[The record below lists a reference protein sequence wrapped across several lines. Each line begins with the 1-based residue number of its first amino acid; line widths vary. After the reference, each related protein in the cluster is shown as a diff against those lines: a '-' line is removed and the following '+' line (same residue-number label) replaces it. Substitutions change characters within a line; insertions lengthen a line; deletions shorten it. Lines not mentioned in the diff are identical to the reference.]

1 MSSLDRKH
9 KAGLGGEAALL
20 VVLIVAL
27 VGVPGALYG
36 LNTLGH
42 QLAPRPEG
50 IPTGFWP
57 RSLGNFT
64 GIMPWRSTEITLVI
78 IAGVVLLALFVLY
91 IVMSIRKGRKIVKHD
106 RAAVKMA
113 SLKDVAPFTEKQ
125 VKAKA
130 ARFGIEA
137 SDTTPGVMIGRMV
150 RGGNTLYASWED
162 TLLHIWGTRTGKTT
176 TQAAPSII
184 EAPGPVIATSN
195 KRDLTDLTRNIRAEN
210 GDVWIFD
217 PQSVANE
224 TPTWWWNPLSYVTD
238 AERAME
244 MANNFALGSRSVGA
258 KADAYFDNA
267 GKDLLAG
274 YLLAAAVSGRP
285 ISQVHSWLSH
295 AEETEAS
302 VLLLEAGW
310 LKEADSI
317 GATMALPDKQREG
330 VYGTARQMATCLKN
344 EKIAPWVNPAG
355 PDDPRPQFIPEDFIK
370 GKHTLYALSKEGAGT
385 AGPLVTSLT
394 VATATAAEEYAATQ
408 PGGRLAVPMLCV
420 LDEAANVCRWG
431 NLPNLYSHYGSR
443 GIVIS
448 TFLQSWSQGVDV
460 WDESGMKK
468 LFSTANVFTYG
479 GNVKEE
485 GFLKMLSELVGQ
497 YRYTS
502 VSTSRQKDSRST
514 SRQDS
519 TDDILSVADLA
530 AMPKGRAIML
540 GSGSRA
546 VLLRTVPIS
555 DRPYAAKIAAF
566 EAARSNPPAPTP
578 APALVPE
585 PVVEQVEES
594 VAQPVTTAGGGNR
607 WSSMVKD

>member
-9 KAGLGGEAALL
+9 TAGLGGETGLL

-27 VGVPGALYG
+27 VGIPGAMYG

-42 QLAPRPEG
+42 QLSPRPDG

-64 GIMPWRSTEITLVI
+64 GIMPWRTTEIRLAM

-91 IVMSIRKGRKIVKHD
+91 VVMSIRKGRKHVKHD

-113 SLKDVAPFTEKQ
+113 SLQDVAPFTEKQ

-130 ARFGIEA
+130 ARFGLSA
-137 SDTTPGVMIGRMV
+137 DQSPGVMIGRMV

-195 KRDLTDLTRNIRAEN
+195 KRDLSDLTRDIRAEH

-217 PQSVANE
+217 PQGVANE
-224 TPTWWWNPLSYVTD
+224 KPTWWWNPLSYVVD
-238 AERAME
+238 AERAAE

-267 GKDLLAG
+267 GRDLLAG
-274 YLLAAAVSGRP
+274 YLLAAAVAGRP
-285 ISQVHSWLSH
+285 INQVHSWLSY
-295 AEETEAS
+295 AENREAAG
-302 VLLLEAGW
+302 LLRDAGW
-310 LKEADSI
+310 TKEADSM
-317 GATMALPDKQREG
+317 GSTMALPDKQREG

-344 EKIAPWVNPAG
+344 EKIAAWVNPSG

-370 GKHTLYALSKEGAGT
+370 GKNTLYALSKEGAGT

-408 PGGRLAVPMLCV
+408 AGGRLAVPMVCV
-420 LDEAANVCRWG
+420 LDEAANVCRWE
-431 NLPNLYSHYGSR
+431 NLPDLYSHYGSR
-443 GIVIS
+443 GIVVS

-460 WDESGMKK
+460 WGESGMKK

-485 GFLKMLSELVGQ
+485 GFLKMLSDLVGQ

-546 VLLRTVPIS
+546 VLLRTMPIS
-555 DRPYAAKIAAF
+555 ERSYADKVAAS
-566 EAARSNPPAPTP
+566 EAAHNGFQPSEKNPPVAVAP
-578 APALVPE
+578 E
-585 PVVEQVEES
+585 
-594 VAQPVTTAGGGNR
+594 VASAVKPLDGGNR
-607 WSSMVKD
+607 WTTMVKE

>member
-9 KAGLGGEAALL
+9 KAGLGGETALL
-20 VVLIVAL
+20 VILIVAL

-42 QLAPRPEG
+42 QLEPRPEG

-64 GIMPWRSTEITLVI
+64 GIMAWRSTEITLAI

-130 ARFGIEA
+130 TRFGLTAEQ
-137 SDTTPGVMIGRMV
+137 SPGIKIGCMV
-150 RGGNTLYASWED
+150 HGGNTLYASWED

-195 KRDLTDLTRNIRAEN
+195 KRDLSDLTRDIRAEN

-217 PQSVANE
+217 PQGVANE
-224 TPTWWWNPLSYVTD
+224 KPTWWWNPLSYVVD
-238 AERAME
+238 AERAAE
-244 MANNFALGSRSVGA
+244 MANNFALGSRPVGA
-258 KADAYFDNA
+258 KGGDAYFDTA

-274 YLLAAAVSGRP
+274 YLLAAAVSDRP

-295 AEETEAS
+295 SENQEAAG
-302 VLLLEAGW
+302 LLFEAGW
-310 LKEADSI
+310 RKEADSM
-317 GATMALPDKQREG
+317 GSTMALPDKQREG

-344 EKIAPWVNPAG
+344 EKIAAWVNPSG
-355 PDDPRPQFIPEDFIK
+355 PDDPRPQFTPEEFIK
-370 GKHTLYALSKEGAGT
+370 GKNTLYALSKEGAGT

-408 PGGRLAVPMLCV
+408 AGGRLAVPMVCV
-420 LDEAANVCRWG
+420 LDEAANVCRWE
-431 NLPNLYSHYGSR
+431 NLPDLYSHYGSR

-460 WDESGMKK
+460 WGESGMKK

-555 DRPYAAKIAAF
+555 ERPYADKVAAS
-566 EAARSNPPAPTP
+566 EAAHNHTRVASASPAPTP
-578 APALVPE
+578 
-585 PVVEQVEES
+585 PVVENIAEVPAS
-594 VAQPVTTAGGGNR
+594 PAVAAGGNR
-607 WSSMVKD
+607 WSAMVKE

>member
-9 KAGLGGEAALL
+9 KAGLGGETALL
-20 VVLIVAL
+20 VVLILAL
-27 VGVPGALYG
+27 VGVPGSLYG

-42 QLAPRPEG
+42 QLEPRPEAL
-50 IPTGFWP
+50 PTGFWP

-64 GIMPWRSTEITLVI
+64 GTLPWRSTEITLAI

-130 ARFGIEA
+130 ARFGVDA
-137 SDTTPGVMIGRMV
+137 PGVTIGRMV

-195 KRDLTDLTRNIRAEN
+195 KRDLSDLTRDIRAEN

-217 PQSVANE
+217 PQGVANE
-224 TPTWWWNPLSYVTD
+224 KPTWWWNPLSYVTD
-238 AERAME
+238 AERAIE
-244 MANNFALGSRSVGA
+244 MASNFALGSRSVGA
-258 KADAYFDNA
+258 KADAYFDTA

-274 YLLAAAVSGRP
+274 YLLAAAVSNRP

-295 AEETEAS
+295 AEQKEAS
-302 VLLLEAGW
+302 TLLLEAGW
-310 LKEADSI
+310 RKEADSM
-317 GATMALPDKQREG
+317 GSTMALPDKQREG

-344 EKIAPWVNPAG
+344 EKIAPWVNPSG
-355 PDDPRPQFIPEDFIK
+355 PNDPRPQFKPEEFIK
-370 GKHTLYALSKEGAGT
+370 GKHTLYALSKEGSGT

-408 PGGRLAVPMLCV
+408 PGGRLAVPMICV
-420 LDEAANVCRWG
+420 LDEAANVCRWE
-431 NLPNLYSHYGSR
+431 NLPDLYSHYGSR

-460 WDESGMKK
+460 WGESGMKK

-485 GFLKMLSELVGQ
+485 QFLKMLSELVGQ

-555 DRPYAAKIAAF
+555 ERPYAHKVAAF
-566 EAARSNPPAPTP
+566 EAARSNPPAPVEVQQP
-578 APALVPE
+578 A
-585 PVVEQVEES
+585 S
-594 VAQPVTTAGGGNR
+594 VATGGNR
-607 WSSMVKD
+607 WSTMVKE

>member
-9 KAGLGGEAALL
+9 KAGLGSETALL
-20 VVLIVAL
+20 ITLIIAL

-42 QLAPRPEG
+42 QLVPRPEAL
-50 IPTGFWP
+50 PTGFWP

-64 GIMPWRSTEITLVI
+64 GTLPWRTTEVYLLIA
-78 IAGVVLLALFVLY
+78 AGVLLLGLFVLF
-91 IVMSIRKGRKIVKHD
+91 IVHSIRKGRKIVQHD
-106 RAAVKMA
+106 RAAVRMA

-130 ARFGIEA
+130 ARFGVEA
-137 SDTTPGVMIGRMV
+137 PGVMIGRMV

-195 KRDLTDLTRNIRAEN
+195 KRDLSDMTRDIRAEG

-217 PQSVANE
+217 PQGVAGE
-224 TPTWWWNPLSYVTD
+224 QPTWWWNPLSYVTD
-238 AERAME
+238 SERAAE
-244 MANNFALGSRSVGA
+244 MANNFSLGTRAVGS
-258 KADAYFDNA
+258 KGDAYFDNA

-274 YLLAAAVSGRP
+274 FLLAAAVGGRP

-295 AEETEAS
+295 PEDKEAA
-302 VLLLEAGW
+302 VLLDDAGW
-310 LKEADSI
+310 HKEADSM
-317 GATMALPDKQREG
+317 GGTMAAPEKQREG

-344 EKIAPWVNPAG
+344 EKIAAWVNPTG
-355 PDDPRPQFIPEDFIK
+355 PNDQRPQFKPEDFVR
-370 GKHTLYALSKEGAGT
+370 GKNTLYALSKEGAGT

-394 VATATAAEEYAATQ
+394 VATATAAEEYAVAQ
-408 PGGRLAVPMLCV
+408 PGGRLAVPMICV

-431 NLPNLYSHYGSR
+431 NLPDLYSHYGSR
-443 GIVIS
+443 GIVVS

-460 WDESGMKK
+460 WGESGMKK

-485 GFLKMLSELVGQ
+485 QFLKMLSDLVGQ

-502 VSTSRQKDSRST
+502 VATSRQKDSRST

-540 GSGSRA
+540 GSGARA

-555 DRPYAAKIAAF
+555 ERPYADKVAAS
-566 EAARSNPPAPTP
+566 EAAHNSPQ
-578 APALVPE
+578 APAAASE
-585 PVVEQVEES
+585 PVAELVVEPFPV
-594 VAQPVTTAGGGNR
+594 VASGGNR
-607 WSSMVKD
+607 WTTMVKE

>member
-27 VGVPGALYG
+27 VGVPGTLYG

-42 QLAPRPEG
+42 QLTPRPEG
-50 IPTGFWP
+50 IPAGFWP

-64 GIMPWRSTEITLVI
+64 GIMPWRTMEIYLAI
-78 IAGVVLLALFVLY
+78 AAGVVLLALFVLF
-91 IVMSIRKGRKIVKHD
+91 VVHSIRKGRKIVKHD
-106 RAAVKMA
+106 RAAAKMA

-130 ARFGIEA
+130 SRFGLSA
-137 SDTTPGVMIGRMV
+137 DQSPGVMIGRMV

-195 KRDLTDLTRNIRAEN
+195 KRDLPDLTRDIRAEN

-217 PQSVANE
+217 PQGVANE
-224 TPTWWWNPLSYVTD
+224 KPTWWWNPLSYVVD
-238 AERAME
+238 AERAAE
-244 MANNFALGSRSVGA
+244 MANNFALGSRPVGA
-258 KADAYFDNA
+258 KGGDAYFDNA

-274 YLLAAAVSGRP
+274 YLLAAAVSDRP

-295 AEETEAS
+295 SENQEAAG
-302 VLLLEAGW
+302 LLFDAGW
-310 LKEADSI
+310 RKEADSM
-317 GATMALPDKQREG
+317 GSTMSLPDKQREG

-344 EKIAPWVNPAG
+344 EKIAPWVNPSG
-355 PDDPRPQFIPEDFIK
+355 PNDPRPQFKPEEFIK

-408 PGGRLAVPMLCV
+408 PGGRLAVPMVCV
-420 LDEAANVCRWG
+420 LDEAANVCRWQ
-431 NLPNLYSHYGSR
+431 NLPDLYSHYGSR
-443 GIVIS
+443 GIVVS

-460 WDESGMKK
+460 WGESGMKK

-502 VSTSRQKDSRST
+502 VSTSRQKDSRTT

-546 VLLRTVPIS
+546 VLLRTVPVS
-555 DRPYAAKIAAF
+555 NRSYADKVAAS
-566 EAARSNPPAPTP
+566 EAAHNGARDVTAAAAAEPSTTEAT
-578 APALVPE
+578 AEVPSS
-585 PVVEQVEES
+585 PVV
-594 VAQPVTTAGGGNR
+594 AAGGNR
-607 WSSMVKD
+607 WSAMVKE

>member
-42 QLAPRPEG
+42 QLAPRPDG

-57 RSLGNFT
+57 RSLGSFT
-64 GIMPWRSTEITLVI
+64 GIMPWRSTEITLAI

-91 IVMSIRKGRKIVKHD
+91 VVMSIRKGRKIVKHD

-125 VKAKA
+125 VKAKS
-130 ARFGIEA
+130 ARFGLTAEQ
-137 SDTTPGVMIGRMV
+137 SPGIKIGQMV

-195 KRDLTDLTRNIRAEN
+195 KRDLSDLTRDIRSEN

-217 PQSVANE
+217 PQGVANE
-224 TPTWWWNPLSYVTD
+224 KPTWWWNPLSYVVD
-238 AERAME
+238 AERAAE

-274 YLLAAAVSGRP
+274 YLLAAAVAGKP
-285 ISQVHSWLSH
+285 INQVHSWLSY
-295 AEETEAS
+295 AENREAAG
-302 VLLLEAGW
+302 LLRDAGW
-310 LKEADSI
+310 TKEADSM
-317 GATMALPDKQREG
+317 GSTMALPDKQREG

-344 EKIAPWVNPAG
+344 EKIAAWVNPSG
-355 PDDPRPQFIPEDFIK
+355 PDDPRPQFTPEDFIK
-370 GKHTLYALSKEGAGT
+370 GKNTLYALSKEGAGT

-408 PGGRLAVPMLCV
+408 PGGRLAVPMVCV
-420 LDEAANVCRWG
+420 LDEAANVCRWE
-431 NLPNLYSHYGSR
+431 NLPDLYSHYGSR
-443 GIVIS
+443 GIVVS

-460 WDESGMKK
+460 WGESGMKK

-485 GFLKMLSELVGQ
+485 GFLKMLSDLVGQ

-546 VLLRTVPIS
+546 VLLRTMPIS
-555 DRPYAAKIAAF
+555 ERPYADKVAAS
-566 EAARSNPPAPTP
+566 EAAHNGFLPSEKNPP
-578 APALVPE
+578 
-585 PVVEQVEES
+585 
-594 VAQPVTTAGGGNR
+594 VAADSEVATAVKPLDGGNR
-607 WSSMVKD
+607 WTTMVKE

>member
-9 KAGLGGEAALL
+9 TAGLGGEAALL
-20 VVLIVAL
+20 VVLTILL

-42 QLAPRPEG
+42 QLTPRPEG
-50 IPTGFWP
+50 VPTGFWP

-64 GIMPWRSTEITLVI
+64 GIMPWRSTEITLAI
-78 IAGVVLLALFVLY
+78 IAGVILLALFVLY

-130 ARFGIEA
+130 ARFGLSAEQ
-137 SDTTPGVMIGRMV
+137 SPGVMIGRMV

-184 EAPGPVIATSN
+184 EAPGSVIATSN
-195 KRDLTDLTRNIRAEN
+195 KRDLSDLTRDIRAEN

-217 PQSVANE
+217 PQGVANE
-224 TPTWWWNPLSYVTD
+224 KPTWWWNPLSYVTD
-238 AERAME
+238 AERAAE

-258 KADAYFDNA
+258 KADAYFDTA

-274 YLLAAAVSGRP
+274 YLLAAAAGDRP

-295 AEETEAS
+295 PEEREAS
-302 VLLLEAGW
+302 TVLLEAGW
-310 LKEADSI
+310 LKEADSM
-317 GATMALPDKQREG
+317 GSTMSLPDKQREG

-344 EKIAPWVNPAG
+344 EKIAPWVNPSG
-355 PDDPRPQFIPEDFIK
+355 PDDPRPQFTPEDFIK
-370 GKHTLYALSKEGAGT
+370 GKNTLYALSKEGAGT

-408 PGGRLAVPMLCV
+408 PGGRLAVPMVCV

-443 GIVIS
+443 GIVVS

-460 WDESGMKK
+460 WGESGMKK

-485 GFLKMLSELVGQ
+485 GFLKMLSDLVGQ

-555 DRPYAAKIAAF
+555 DRPYADKAAAF
-566 EAARSNPPAPTP
+566 EAVRSAPPAAVKPVLEPTAEVQHPP
-578 APALVPE
+578 AVPA
-585 PVVEQVEES
+585 S
-594 VAQPVTTAGGGNR
+594 GNR
-607 WSSMVKD
+607 WSAVVKE

>member
-20 VVLIVAL
+20 VVLIIIL

-42 QLAPRPEG
+42 QLAPRPDG
-50 IPTGFWP
+50 IPAGFWP

-64 GIMPWRSTEITLVI
+64 GIMPWRSTEITLAI

-91 IVMSIRKGRKIVKHD
+91 IVMSIRKGKKIVKHD
-106 RAAVKMA
+106 RAAIKMA

-130 ARFGIEA
+130 ARFGLTAEQ
-137 SDTTPGVMIGRMV
+137 SPGVMIGRMV

-195 KRDLTDLTRNIRAEN
+195 KRDLSDLTRDIRAEN

-217 PQSVANE
+217 PQGVANE
-224 TPTWWWNPLSYVTD
+224 KPTWWWNPLSYVID
-238 AERAME
+238 AERAAE
-244 MANNFALGSRSVGA
+244 MANNFALGSRPVGT
-258 KADAYFDNA
+258 KGDAYFDNA

-295 AEETEAS
+295 SENQEAAG
-302 VLLLEAGW
+302 LLFDAGW
-310 LKEADSI
+310 RKEADSI
-317 GATMALPDKQREG
+317 GSTMALPDKQREG

-344 EKIAPWVNPAG
+344 EKIAAWVNPSG
-355 PDDPRPQFIPEDFIK
+355 PNDPRPQFIPEDFIK
-370 GKHTLYALSKEGAGT
+370 GKNTLYALSKEGAGT

-408 PGGRLAVPMLCV
+408 SGGRLAVPMVCV

-431 NLPNLYSHYGSR
+431 NLPDLYSHYGSR
-443 GIVIS
+443 GIVVS
-448 TFLQSWSQGVDV
+448 AFLQSWSQGIDV
-460 WDESGMKK
+460 WGESGMRE
-468 LFSTANVFTYG
+468 LFSGTNVFTYG

-546 VLLRTVPIS
+546 VLLRTVPVS
-555 DRPYAAKIAAF
+555 DRSYADKVAAS
-566 EAARSNPPAPTP
+566 EAAHSRPQSLPQPAVKNVSVVV
-578 APALVPE
+578 APADGGDRW
-585 PVVEQVEES
+585 
-594 VAQPVTTAGGGNR
+594 TT
-607 WSSMVKD
+607 MVKE

>member
-42 QLAPRPEG
+42 QLEPRPEG
-50 IPTGFWP
+50 IPNGFWP

-64 GIMPWRSTEITLVI
+64 GIMPWRSTEITLAI

-130 ARFGIEA
+130 ARFGLTAEQ
-137 SDTTPGVMIGRMV
+137 SPGIKIGRMV

-195 KRDLTDLTRNIRAEN
+195 KRDLTDLTRDIRAEN

-217 PQSVANE
+217 PQGVANE
-224 TPTWWWNPLSYVTD
+224 KPTWWWNPLSYVVD
-238 AERAME
+238 AERAAE
-244 MANNFALGSRSVGA
+244 MANNFALGSRSACA

-274 YLLAAAVSGRP
+274 YLLAAAVAGRP
-285 ISQVHSWLSH
+285 INQVHSWLSY
-295 AEETEAS
+295 AENREAAG
-302 VLLLEAGW
+302 LLRDAGW
-310 LKEADSI
+310 TKEADSI
-317 GATMALPDKQREG
+317 GSTMALPDKQREG

-344 EKIAPWVNPAG
+344 EKIAAWVNPSG
-355 PDDPRPQFIPEDFIK
+355 PDDLRPQFTPEEFIR
-370 GKHTLYALSKEGAGT
+370 GNNTLYALSKEGAGT

-408 PGGRLAVPMLCV
+408 PGGRLAVPMICV
-420 LDEAANVCRWG
+420 LDEAANVCRWE
-431 NLPNLYSHYGSR
+431 NLPDLYSHYGSR
-443 GIVIS
+443 GIVVS

-460 WDESGMKK
+460 WGESGMKK

-546 VLLRTVPIS
+546 ALLRTVPIS
-555 DRPYAAKIAAF
+555 DRPYANKVAAS
-566 EAARSNPPAPTP
+566 EAAHSRPQPQS
-578 APALVPE
+578 E
-585 PVVEQVEES
+585 PVAKNAP
-594 VAQPVTTAGGGNR
+594 VAVGPVDGGNR
-607 WSSMVKD
+607 WSTMVKE